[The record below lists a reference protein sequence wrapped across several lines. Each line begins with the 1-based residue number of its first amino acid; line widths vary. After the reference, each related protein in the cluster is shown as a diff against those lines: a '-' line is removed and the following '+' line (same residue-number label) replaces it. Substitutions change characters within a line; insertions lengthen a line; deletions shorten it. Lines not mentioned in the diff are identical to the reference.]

1 MYPATQI
8 LSFYSISKCEKA
20 SSFDL
25 HTYSHQRVVKTRKS
39 LHSELVSAAQKK
51 GRCLISACK
60 NPKHFRYV
68 PPLALK
74 NKNTHP
80 MLLNEPCSNTQHRAS
95 VILLLGLFVS
105 SRQTAVQ
112 CSHGRQRA
120 EVCLHYGLVHLPYGK
135 DTLKHISWRQ
145 QTHRLH
151 GTKCS
156 DLAPLYVIGNFEAKS
171 KRHEWSHTSA

>member
-1 MYPATQI
+1 MKKHQALNYTCIHISGLLKHGRVCILNSSLQHRKKEDVLFQPAKIPNI
-8 LSFYSISKCEKA
+8 LDMCHH
-20 SSFDL
+20 L
-25 HTYSHQRVVKTRKS
+25 HK
-39 LHSELVSAAQKK
+39 
-51 GRCLISACK
+51 
-60 NPKHFRYV
+60 
-68 PPLALK
+68 K

-120 EVCLHYGLVHLPYGK
+120 EACLHYGLVHLPYGK

-171 KRHEWSHTSA
+171 KRHEWPHTSA

>member
-1 MYPATQI
+1 MLLKHREVCI
-8 LSFYSISKCEKA
+8 LN
-20 SSFDL
+20 SSL
-25 HTYSHQRVVKTRKS
+25 QHR
-39 LHSELVSAAQKK
+39 KK

-68 PPLALK
+68 APLARLYK
-74 NKNTHP
+74 KTKTHTPCCSTSLAAIHNT
-80 MLLNEPCSNTQHRAS
+80 ERAS

-112 CSHGRQRA
+112 RSHGRQRA

-171 KRHEWSHTSA
+171 KRHEWPHTSA